1 MYHDNKP
8 FAAAQAVI
16 ADMRTKSESDPLEM
30 LAEKLAD
37 MTDATIKRIEETEK
51 KQAALDS
58 TLDDHEKRLA
68 RKGGGNAAPVTW
80 GQQFIAEKA
89 EDITGLSEASGGA
102 VKLNIKSV
110 TGATTSGGAIDV
122 PMRDNTAMLPQR
134 SLVVRSLLNVI
145 QTESGTVEYAAQTTR
160 PTAADTVAEEA
171 LKPESDIA
179 WELRNVPTRVIAHWV
194 KASSQILSDAPQI
207 GGMIDSE
214 LRYGLALKEEQQLL
228 YGDNTGANLNG
239 LTPNAAAFVDPLSGA
254 IPAVNK
260 LDEIGLAVLQVS
272 LADFMPSGIVLHPS
286 DWWEMR
292 LLKDA
297 DNRYILGDPQS
308 AVAPNLFGLPV
319 VPTKAMTA
327 GEFLVGD
334 MFSAA
339 TFYDRWQ
346 PRVEVG
352 FVDDDFTRNM
362 VTIRAEERVA
372 LAVRHGDAMSYGTFA

>member
-8 FAAAQAVI
+8 FAAAEAVI
-16 ADMRTKSESDPLEM
+16 ADMRTKSESDPLDM
-30 LAEKLAD
+30 LAQKLAD

-51 KQAALDS
+51 KQASLDN

-68 RKGGGNAAPVTW
+68 RKGAGGIAPTTW
-80 GQQFIAEKA
+80 GQQFIAEKSEEIA
-89 EDITGLSEASGGA
+89 GLSEASGGG

-122 PMRDNTAMLPQR
+122 PMRDTTAMLPQR

-145 QTESGTVEYAAQTTR
+145 QTESGTVEYAAQTAR

-214 LRYGLALKEEQQLL
+214 LRYGLALKEEQQIL

-239 LTPNAAAFVDPLSGA
+239 LTPNAAAFADPLSGA
-254 IPAVNK
+254 IPAANK

-352 FVDDDFTRNM
+352 YVDDDFTRNM

-372 LAVRHGDAMSYGTFA
+372 LAVRHGDALSYGTFL

>member
-1 MYHDNKP
+1 
-8 FAAAQAVI
+8 
-16 ADMRTKSESDPLEM
+16 
-30 LAEKLAD
+30 
-37 MTDATIKRIEETEK
+37 
-51 KQAALDS
+51 
-58 TLDDHEKRLA
+58 
-68 RKGGGNAAPVTW
+68 
-80 GQQFIAEKA
+80 
-89 EDITGLSEASGGA
+89 
-102 VKLNIKSV
+102 
-110 TGATTSGGAIDV
+110 
-122 PMRDNTAMLPQR
+122 
-134 SLVVRSLLNVI
+134 VI
-145 QTESGTVEYAAQTTR
+145 QTESGTVEYAAQTAR

-214 LRYGLALKEEQQLL
+214 LRYGLALKEEQQIL

-239 LTPNAAAFVDPLSGA
+239 LTPNAAAFADPLSGA
-254 IPAVNK
+254 IPAANK

-352 FVDDDFTRNM
+352 YVDDDFTRNM

-372 LAVRHGDAMSYGTFA
+372 LAVRHGDALSYGTFL